1 MGMVGTFDGFTTARL
16 GIYAAQKGLMVT
28 GNNISNI
35 NTVGYTRQRLDQVSL
50 KTGGND
56 MYRSFLD
63 NHVGS
68 GALVSN
74 INQIRDPYLDI
85 RYRNTSSDV
94 GYSDTWLSG
103 LQEIADTL
111 DEVGKGFDTNKYEEG
126 DGILY
131 AQLRDLRDMLMQL
144 HNDPN
149 SANDTLVRNSA
160 ATLCQLFNSYAKAL
174 ETMRQDTE
182 ADFYN
187 KVDSV
192 NEILTNIRNLNESIR
207 EAEICGDN
215 ALEMR
220 DERNRQ
226 IDSLS
231 ELIHIK
237 VEYTM
242 EDIGAGKQ
250 VEKLI
255 ISLADDNP
263 DPTVKTDSTVL
274 VNGIY
279 GSQIYVKYDL
289 IDNPDY
295 DDTDPAS
302 LPYLDNLGNPC
313 RKNDPNIAKVYDDN
327 YTIMVSQLVDRRNMA
342 PQGKDVLMNVGRP
355 VELADN
361 DLYGSLQAMR
371 ELLTE
376 KGEFTSV
383 DTVNNVDP
391 KASTKRGI
399 PYYQLSLDLLAQK
412 FAEVYNDLNQ
422 GPLLDQNGDL
432 LGPITG
438 TIDELEELGIKFTQA
453 DDTDGGFG
461 DGYYLNPDGTFMG
474 TSAHDPCLLNQAGIR
489 ATDTVEQ
496 AIDKIRTV
504 DPGFADDG
512 AGGYAADAEAQLKA
526 FMQTHGV
533 NNTNVD
539 TAEVTL
545 EAPIM
550 IGGPLF
556 SNRND
561 RDDTDGITAS
571 TISVSH
577 SWSTGDVQVVPK
589 FTILFGGD
597 VKDSTQNTNIDHM
610 ISKIEESLLYNP
622 QDLVPDAVSSK
633 LFTGSFN
640 DMFSN
645 MSTTLGNDQRTINVQ
660 LYQSYA
666 QLVDLDSSRDGV
678 SGVDLNDEAMNIMQY
693 QKAYSAA
700 CRMMTAIDEAI
711 ERLINNTGVAGR

>member
-160 ATLCQLFNSYAKAL
+160 ATLCQLFNSYSKAL

-231 ELIHIK
+231 QLMHIK

-242 EDIGAGKQ
+242 EDIGAGKE

-263 DPTVKTDSTVL
+263 DPLVKTDSTVL

-289 IDNPDY
+289 TENPDY
-295 DDTDPAS
+295 DPADPDS

-313 RKNDPNIAKVYDDN
+313 GKFDPNIAKVYDDN
-327 YTIMVSQLVDRRNMA
+327 YTIMVSKMVDRRNMA
-342 PQGKDVLMNVGRP
+342 PQGKDVVMNVGRP
-355 VELADN
+355 VELEDN
-361 DLYGSLQAMR
+361 DLFGSLQAMR

-391 KASTKRGI
+391 KASTRRGI

-412 FAEVYNDLNQ
+412 FAQTYNELNQ
-422 GPLLDQNGDL
+422 GVLVDQNGKPLDSL
-432 LGPITG
+432 TG
-438 TIDELEELGIKFTQA
+438 TIKELEEMGVKLSKA
-453 DDTDGGFG
+453 PN
-461 DGYYLNPDGTFMG
+461 GYYVDPDGNYVATTKHSCFME
-474 TSAHDPCLLNQAGIR
+474 TDKLNM
-489 ATDTVEQ
+489 D
-496 AIDKIRTV
+496 
-504 DPGFADDG
+504 
-512 AGGYAADAEAQLKA
+512 ADAATIQDYLNK
-526 FMQTHGV
+526 HGY
-533 NNTNVD
+533 T
-539 TAEVTL
+539 TL
-545 EAPIM
+545 EALLADHGTNDPNTEVTVTEAAPGAGIKV
-550 IGGPLF
+550 GGPLF

-561 RDDTDGITAS
+561 RDDTDGITAA

-577 SWSTGDVQVVPK
+577 SWSTGDVNVVPK
-589 FTILFGGD
+589 FTVLFDGD
-597 VKDSTQNTNIDHM
+597 VQDSTQNTNIDHM
-610 ISKIEESLLYNP
+610 ISKIEEALVYNP

-645 MSTTLGNDQRTINVQ
+645 MTTTLGNDQRTLNVQ

-666 QLVDLDSSRDGV
+666 QQVDLDSSREGV

-711 ERLINNTGVAGR
+711 ERLINNTGIAGR

>member
-160 ATLCQLFNSYAKAL
+160 ATLCQLFNSYSKAL

-231 ELIHIK
+231 QLMHIK

-242 EDIGAGKQ
+242 EDIGAGKE

-263 DPTVKTDSTVL
+263 DPLVKTDSTVL

-289 IDNPDY
+289 TENPDY
-295 DDTDPAS
+295 DPADPDS

-313 RKNDPNIAKVYDDN
+313 GKFDPNIAKVYDDN
-327 YTIMVSQLVDRRNMA
+327 YTIMVSKMVDRRNMA
-342 PQGKDVLMNVGRP
+342 PQGKDVVMNVGRP
-355 VELADN
+355 VELEDN
-361 DLYGSLQAMR
+361 DLFGSLQAMR

-391 KASTKRGI
+391 KASTRRGI

-412 FAEVYNDLNQ
+412 FAQTYNELNQ
-422 GPLLDQNGDL
+422 GVLVDQNGKPLDSL
-432 LGPITG
+432 TG
-438 TIDELEELGIKFTQA
+438 TIKELEEMGVKLSKA
-453 DDTDGGFG
+453 PN
-461 DGYYLNPDGTFMG
+461 GYYVDPDGNYVATTKHSCFME
-474 TSAHDPCLLNQAGIR
+474 TDKLNM
-489 ATDTVEQ
+489 D
-496 AIDKIRTV
+496 
-504 DPGFADDG
+504 
-512 AGGYAADAEAQLKA
+512 ADAATIQDYLNK
-526 FMQTHGV
+526 HGY
-533 NNTNVD
+533 T
-539 TAEVTL
+539 TL
-545 EAPIM
+545 EALLADHGTNDPNTEVTVTEAAPGAGIKV
-550 IGGPLF
+550 GGPLF

-561 RDDTDGITAS
+561 RDDTDGITAA

-577 SWSTGDVQVVPK
+577 SWSTGDVNVVPK
-589 FTILFGGD
+589 FTVLFDGD

-610 ISKIEESLLYNP
+610 ISKIEEALVYNP

-645 MSTTLGNDQRTINVQ
+645 MTTTLGNDQRTLNVQ

-666 QLVDLDSSRDGV
+666 QQVDLDSSREGV

-711 ERLINNTGVAGR
+711 ERLINNTGIAGR